1 MDNRIKAAASTFSI
15 FAGLIALSATVYA
28 VKNRKGISTSVK
40 EDVNG
45 LTDRS
50 ALLLHNKIG
59 MPIYNYIKRK
69 DNSPF

>member
-1 MDNRIKAAASTFSI
+1 MDNRIKAAASTLSV

-28 VKNRKGISTSVK
+28 VKNRKGIAKSVK
-40 EDVNG
+40 QDVDG

-50 ALLLHNKIG
+50 ALLIHHKIG

-69 DNSPF
+69 DNIPF

>member
-45 LTDRS
+45 LTDRFL
-50 ALLLHNKIG
+50 AIG
-59 MPIYNYIKRK
+59 VFHGSQEQTPRERV
-69 DNSPF
+69 P